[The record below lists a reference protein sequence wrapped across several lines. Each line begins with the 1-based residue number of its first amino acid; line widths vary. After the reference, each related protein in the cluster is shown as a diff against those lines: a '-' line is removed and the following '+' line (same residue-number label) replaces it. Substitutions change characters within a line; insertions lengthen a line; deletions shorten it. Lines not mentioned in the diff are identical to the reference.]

1 MRMLNGSSTPNTS
14 LPTPQACDNLLPMIA
29 ISARFSSTSTRHS
42 DDNSVSSD
50 VVSRLSPDE
59 VEPVVSSVNA
69 TLTSEVVIKST
80 EILCRARMLNT
91 SARKPR
97 ECNMLWLCNV
107 TSVCLRRNASAR
119 NSGGLS
125 VVLQTKVPPA
135 DGSLL
140 DPTNTGIPRRTAG
153 SRVAWCNTRSEEHTS
168 EL

>member
-1 MRMLNGSSTPNTS
+1 
-14 LPTPQACDNLLPMIA
+14 MIA

-42 DDNSVSSD
+42 DDDSVSSD

-97 ECNMLWLCNV
+97 ECNMRCV
-107 TSVCLRRNASAR
+107 CTVASVCLRRNDSER

-125 VVLQTKVPPA
+125 AVLQTKVPPE
-135 DGSLL
+135 DGFLQ
-140 DPTNTGIPRRTAG
+140 DTTN
-153 SRVAWCNTRSEEHTS
+153 
-168 EL
+168 